1 MANEIYQ
8 FMIENK
14 PIAMVFICIIAA
26 VLIYA
31 AVKLIQSVG
40 MEKVRATVYKAFVY
54 AENNFKQGDNDTKFE
69 YVVNIAKSAIP
80 SPFNFFITEN
90 LLRDVIQL
98 WFDLCKDLLDD
109 GRMNKSATT
118 TIIDNPEENQE

>member
-14 PIAMVFICIIAA
+14 PVAMVFILIIATIF
-26 VLIYA
+26 IYA

-40 MEKVRATVYKAFVY
+40 MEKVRATVYKAFIY
-54 AENNFKQGDNDTKFE
+54 AENNFKQGDNDAKFE

-80 SPFNFFITEN
+80 SPFNLFITET

-109 GRMNKSATT
+109 GRMNQSINITENK
-118 TIIDNPEENQE
+118 EEE